1 MTRGHAENGEKLGMD
16 FCRSA
21 TTRNLAYKIYKV
33 GIFPKS
39 VAGKCPKKFYKDRI
53 CLKFQLMVRLGKVRL
68 VWLLV

>member
-1 MTRGHAENGEKLGMD
+1 MERCLCYAWRGELMALSFACANRGLVVCID
-16 FCRSA
+16 A
-21 TTRNLAYKIYKV
+21 TTGSV

-68 VWLLV
+68 V